1 MSDQSNNK
9 PKLFARSPAKVDVQ
23 GFLNGLVD
31 SAPEV
36 LELRGAYAQIE
47 RDMTAAE
54 QRIRMLEQELHRV
67 TRMRDEWMGVANEMQ
82 VQLEVMANAA
92 RTIVNHASNDAAAL
106 EAQAG
111 KSLADA
117 KQRLAKSGLS
127 MPVPSVHSSGVSDE
141 HTKKIAKMFAPKPPA
156 ERENET

>member
-1 MSDQSNNK
+1 
-9 PKLFARSPAKVDVQ
+9 
-23 GFLNGLVD
+23 
-31 SAPEV
+31 
-36 LELRGAYAQIE
+36 
-47 RDMTAAE
+47 
-54 QRIRMLEQELHRV
+54 
-67 TRMRDEWMGVANEMQ
+67 MGVANEMQ

-127 MPVPSVHSSGVSDE
+127 MPVPSTHSNVSDE
-141 HTKKIAKMFAPKPPA
+141 HTKKIAKMFAPKPPV